1 MLKSIPAEGIL
12 NDDLVNAVGQDLYK
26 IGFGPCMKNKWIKKD
41 KSSGLVTL
49 LVSEPEDS
57 LQVVFYV
64 RAET

>member
-1 MLKSIPAEGIL
+1 
-12 NDDLVNAVGQDLYK
+12 
-26 IGFGPCMKNKWIKKD
+26 MKNKWIKKD

-49 LVSEPEDS
+49 LVPEPEDS